1 MLLRWIQSVQVQIN
15 YQVTSQLSKKK
26 TTHRQLCKNR
36 VHIVCIKYIVEYLPI
51 ENKYNNTKSGAMCKY
66 RVFIKV

>member
-1 MLLRWIQSVQVQIN
+1 MDTKRTSANKLSSYITVVQ
-15 YQVTSQLSKKK
+15 KK

>member
-15 YQVTSQLSKKK
+15 SQVTSQLSKK